1 MTQTITIKFA
11 DKTIEVEEFF
21 FNGEGMAQD
30 TLNTFGFYPDVVE
43 TLYSDEGEA
52 RDVFET
58 LEARKQSLLMVEEFS
73 QRSGIAL
80 SDAFDICFDGFDGE
94 EYQANSTSVSG
105 EHGLIDGNI
114 NAWIRKTGDAIF
126 DLICDFANE
135 MEMDQDDA
143 RDIAY
148 SGFEPKPG
156 SYSVTQNEFELVKSN
171 LGEKRIKV
179 AFARLGGS
187 SRSEAKAK
195 AARENGKKGGRPR
208 KKD

>member
-43 TLYSDEGEA
+43 TLYSDDDEA
-52 RDVFET
+52 KDVFET

-73 QRSGIAL
+73 KRSGVAL
-80 SDAFDICFDGFDGE
+80 SEAFDVCFEGFDSE
-94 EYQANSTSVSG
+94 EYQANSTGVSD
-105 EHGLIDGNI
+105 EHGLIDSNI
-114 NAWIRKTGDAIF
+114 NAWISKTSDAIS
-126 DLICDFANE
+126 DQIRDFADE
-135 MEMDQDDA
+135 TEMDQDDV

-148 SGFEPKPG
+148 SGFEPKSG
-156 SYSVTQNEFELVKSN
+156 GYSVTQDELELVKSN
-171 LGEKRIKV
+171 LNERRGIIS
-179 AFARLGGS
+179 LGRRGGK

>member
-1 MTQTITIKFA
+1 
-11 DKTIEVEEFF
+11 
-21 FNGEGMAQD
+21 
-30 TLNTFGFYPDVVE
+30 
-43 TLYSDEGEA
+43 
-52 RDVFET
+52 
-58 LEARKQSLLMVEEFS
+58 
-73 QRSGIAL
+73 
-80 SDAFDICFDGFDGE
+80 
-94 EYQANSTSVSG
+94 
-105 EHGLIDGNI
+105 
-114 NAWIRKTGDAIF
+114 
-126 DLICDFANE
+126 
-135 MEMDQDDA
+135 MDQGDA

>member
-1 MTQTITIKFA
+1 MKTIKIKFA
-11 DKTIEVEEFF
+11 DKIVEVEEFF

-52 RDVFET
+52 RDIFET

-73 QRSGIAL
+73 KRSGVAL
-80 SDAFDICFDGFDGE
+80 SEAFDVCFGGFESE
-94 EYQANSTSVSG
+94 EYQKISSSASDEHQLINKNISEWISKTS
-105 EHGLIDGNI
+105 
-114 NAWIRKTGDAIF
+114 DAIS
-126 DLICDFANE
+126 DQILDFADE
-135 MEMDQDDA
+135 TEMDQDDA

-148 SGFEPKPG
+148 SGFEPKSG
-156 SYSVTQNEFELVKSN
+156 GYSVTQDELELVKSN
-171 LGEKRIKV
+171 LNERRGII
-179 AFARLGGS
+179 ALGRRGGK